1 MILENSND
9 LETFQKIYQE
19 QDSILIPISADEHKH
34 PTETDISL
42 LYVQMMGGEEFIL
55 PYYHSE
61 TIEID
66 YLGNRPVLKSDTKK
80 YTYDKKKLCHLVS
93 VDNVVDVNLLHYMDT
108 NQPLN
113 IDDIDTSAHH
123 FFNMKHYRKRNIN
136 TIIPVLKHLEYCRKV
151 SKIIKDVLKNAS
163 DSDNMSYNN
172 EVLDNLSYIEENGL
186 QTRDGMVYSEYNIFT
201 STGRPSN
208 RFGGTNFAAL
218 NKSDGSRKPY
228 VSRHKAGVLVEMD
241 YDAYHLRLIGDRIG
255 YEFPS
260 SSVHEHMAKFYD
272 VDYEESKKL
281 SFQYLYGFIPY
292 EVSQLNPFF
301 ARVETYIKELWDEY
315 NNKEFILSDIYNK
328 RIYRKNLTDMNA
340 NKLFNYT
347 IQLMETENN
356 MKVLSELIP
365 RIKDYKSKLILY
377 SYDSF
382 LFDFNMEDGLN
393 YIKEVKDILEQK
405 GKFPVKVSW
414 GLNYHEMKDITEKF
428 K

>member
-1 MILENSND
+1 MVIVENNEQLSSF
-9 LETFQKIYQE
+9 LKIYFKE
-19 QDSILIPISADEHKH
+19 DSIVIPISSDEHKH
-34 PTETDISL
+34 PVDTVICL
-42 LYVQMMGGEEFIL
+42 LYVQLMSGEEFML
-55 PYYHSE
+55 PFNHSE
-61 TIEID
+61 TLNID
-66 YLGNRPVLKSDTKK
+66 VPKLHSDTKK
-80 YTYDKKKLCHLVS
+80 YTYDKKKLGHFVS
-93 VDNVVDVNLLHYMDT
+93 VDNVVDVNLLHYMST
-108 NQPLN
+108 NEPLN
-113 IDDIDTSAHH
+113 IDDIETSAHN

-136 TIIPVLKHLEYCRKV
+136 TIIPVLKHLEYCRKL
-151 SKIIKDVLKNAS
+151 SKILKGVIEKCR
-163 DSDNMSYNN
+163 DSDNVSYNDN
-172 EVLDNLSYIEENGL
+172 VLDNLSYIEQNGL
-186 QTRDGMVYSEYNIFT
+186 QTTDGMVYSEYNIFT

-228 VSRHKAGVLVEMD
+228 VSRHKAGTLVEMD

-255 YEFPS
+255 YKFGKD
-260 SSVHEHMAKFYD
+260 SVHEHMAKFYG

-281 SFQYLYGFIPY
+281 SFRYLYGFIPY
-292 EVSQLNPFF
+292 EVSQINPFF
-301 ARVETYIKELWDEY
+301 SRVETYIKELWGTY
-315 NNKEFILSDIYNK
+315 NSKDFILSDIYNK

-365 RIKDYKSKLILY
+365 KIKDYKSKLILY

-382 LFDFNMEDGLN
+382 LLDFNMEDGLD
-393 YIKEVKDILEQK
+393 YLTEVKDILEQK

-428 K
+428 V

>member
-1 MILENSND
+1 MVIVENNEQLSSF
-9 LETFQKIYQE
+9 LKIYSK
-19 QDSILIPISADEHKH
+19 QDSILIPIQCDEHKH
-34 PTETDISL
+34 SVESDICL
-42 LYVQMMGGEEFIL
+42 LYVQMLSGEEYML
-55 PYYHSE
+55 SYNHSE
-61 TIEID
+61 SLNLDDEPT
-66 YLGNRPVLKSDTKK
+66 LKSDTKK
-80 YTYDKKKLCHLVS
+80 YTLDKKKLQHLIN
-93 VDNVVDVNLLHYMDT
+93 VDNVIDVNLLHYIST
-108 NQPLN
+108 NLPLQTDN
-113 IDDIDTSAHH
+113 IDTTAHNY
-123 FFNMKHYRKRNIN
+123 FNMKHYRKKDIN
-136 TIIPVLKHLEYCRKV
+136 RVIPILKHLEYCREL
-151 SKIIKDVLKNAS
+151 SKILKDVIEKGS

-172 EVLDNLSYIEENGL
+172 EVLDNLSHIENNGL
-186 QTRDGMVYSEYNIFT
+186 QTIDGMVFSEYNIFT

-228 VSRHKAGVLVEMD
+228 ISRHKAGTLVEMD

-301 ARVETYIKELWDEY
+301 ARVETYVKELWEEY

-328 RIYRKNLTDMNA
+328 RIYRKNLSDMNA

-365 RIKDYKSKLILY
+365 KIKDYKSKLVLY

-393 YIKEVKDILEQK
+393 YIKKIKDILEQK

>member
-1 MILENSND
+1 MVIVENNEQLSSF
-9 LETFQKIYQE
+9 LKIYSK
-19 QDSILIPISADEHKH
+19 QDSILIPIQCDEHKH
-34 PTETDISL
+34 SVESDICL
-42 LYVQMMGGEEFIL
+42 LYVQMLSGEEYML
-55 PYYHSE
+55 SYNHSE
-61 TIEID
+61 SLNLDDEPT
-66 YLGNRPVLKSDTKK
+66 LKSDTKK
-80 YTYDKKKLCHLVS
+80 YTLDKKKLQHLIN
-93 VDNVVDVNLLHYMDT
+93 VDNVIDVNLSHYISTNLPLHTD
-108 NQPLN
+108 N
-113 IDDIDTSAHH
+113 IDTTAHNY
-123 FFNMKHYRKRNIN
+123 FNMKHYRKKDIN
-136 TIIPVLKHLEYCRKV
+136 RVIPILKHLEYCREL
-151 SKIIKDVLKNAS
+151 SKILKDVIEKSS

-172 EVLDNLSYIEENGL
+172 EVLDNLSHIENNGL
-186 QTRDGMVYSEYNIFT
+186 QTIDGMVFSEYNIFT

-228 VSRHKAGVLVEMD
+228 ISRHKAGTLVEMD

-328 RIYRKNLTDMNA
+328 RIYRKNLSDMNA

-365 RIKDYKSKLILY
+365 KIKDYKSKLVLY

-393 YIKEVKDILEQK
+393 YINKIKDILEQK

>member
-1 MILENSND
+1 MVIVENKEQLSSF
-9 LETFQKIYQE
+9 LKIYRK
-19 QDSILIPISADEHKH
+19 QDSIVLPIQSDEHKNSV
-34 PTETDISL
+34 EDNICL
-42 LYVQMMGGEEFIL
+42 LYVQMLDGDEYIL
-55 PYYHSE
+55 SYNHSE
-61 TIEID
+61 SLNLD
-66 YLGNRPVLKSDTKK
+66 NKPNLKSDTIK
-80 YTYDKKKLCHLVS
+80 YTLDKKRLQHLINTN
-93 VDNVVDVNLLHYMDT
+93 NVVDVNLLHYIKT
-108 NQPLN
+108 NQPLQTDN
-113 IDDIDTSAHH
+113 IDTTAHN
-123 FFNMKHYRKRNIN
+123 FFNMKHYRKKNIN
-136 TIIPVLKHLEYCRKV
+136 RVIPILKHLEYCRELSNILRGV
-151 SKIIKDVLKNAS
+151 AENPD

-172 EVLDNLSYIEENGL
+172 DILDNLSYIENNGL
-186 QTRDGMVYSEYNIFT
+186 QTTDGMVFSEYNIFT

-218 NKSDGSRKPY
+218 NKKDGSRKPY

-241 YDAYHLRLIGDRIG
+241 YDAYHLRLIGERIG
-255 YEFPS
+255 YEFPQG
-260 SSVHEHMAKFYD
+260 SVHEHMAKFYG
-272 VDYEESKKL
+272 VDYEESKRL
-281 SFQYLYGFIPY
+281 SFQYLYGFIPH

-301 ARVETYIKELWDEY
+301 ARVETYIKQLWDEY

-365 RIKDYKSKLILY
+365 KIKDYKSKLILY

-382 LFDFNMEDGLN
+382 LFDFNMEDGLD

-428 K
+428 V

>member
-1 MILENSND
+1 MVIVENNEQLDSF
-9 LETFQKIYQE
+9 LKIYTKE
-19 QDSILIPISADEHKH
+19 DSILIPIQSDEHKH
-34 PTETDISL
+34 SVESDMCL
-42 LYVQMMGGEEFIL
+42 LYVQMLSGEEYML
-55 PYYHSE
+55 SYNHSE
-61 TIEID
+61 SLNLDDEP
-66 YLGNRPVLKSDTKK
+66 NLKSDTKK
-80 YTYDKKKLCHLVS
+80 YTLDKKSLQHLINI
-93 VDNVVDVNLLHYMDT
+93 DNVIDVNLLHYISTNLPLQTDNIDT
-108 NQPLN
+108 N
-113 IDDIDTSAHH
+113 AHN

-136 TIIPVLKHLEYCRKV
+136 RVIPILKHLEYCREL
-151 SKIIKDVLKNAS
+151 SKILKDVIENSS
-163 DSDNMSYNN
+163 DSDNVTYNN
-172 EVLDNLSYIEENGL
+172 EVLDNLSHIENNGL
-186 QTRDGMVYSEYNIFT
+186 QTIDGMVYSEYNIFT

-228 VSRHKAGVLVEMD
+228 ISRHKAGTLVEMD
-241 YDAYHLRLIGDRIG
+241 YDAYHLRLIGDRVG
-255 YEFPS
+255 YKFGKD
-260 SSVHEHMAKFYD
+260 SVHEHMAKFYG
-272 VDYEESKKL
+272 VDYEESKRM

-301 ARVETYIKELWDEY
+301 CKVEKYIKELWDEY

-365 RIKDYKSKLILY
+365 KIKDYKSKLILY

-382 LFDFNMEDGLN
+382 LLDFNMEDGLD
-393 YIKEVKDILEQK
+393 YIMKVKEILEQR

-428 K
+428 I